1 MADQEAVRRE
11 VARAEAQGRVYAALS
26 RGFLYPDP
34 PLYDAL
40 VSGELV
46 TALEE
51 ALAEL
56 PEACGIWGAAA
67 GAALRQALSRSRER
81 LPTRADW
88 EGRYLR
94 LLGQPAAPLCPPFE
108 TEYTASHLY
117 MQTQA
122 MADVA
127 GFYRAFG
134 VGLPETGGRPDH
146 IATEL
151 EFLYF
156 LSVKEA
162 LAVEEGHGERI
173 AVCRE
178 AHARFLEDHL
188 GRWTGVFHTLLRH
201 HDEGGFYAA
210 LAGLADA
217 WVSVQCERTGARP
230 RKATRLTPLSGD
242 GLDTGVAGA
251 GRKGE

>member
-1 MADQEAVRRE
+1 MADPQSAGAE
-11 VARAEAQGRVYAALS
+11 VVRAEARGRVYAALS
-26 RGFLYPDP
+26 RAFLYPDP
-34 PLYDAL
+34 PLYEAL
-40 VSGELV
+40 VSGEFLTV
-46 TALEE
+46 LEE
-51 ALAEL
+51 ALAEV
-56 PEACGIWGAAA
+56 PEARGLWGAAA
-67 GAALRQALSRSRER
+67 GAALRDALGRSLER
-81 LPTRADW
+81 LPTRAEW

-122 MADVA
+122 MADIA

-134 VGLPETGGRPDH
+134 VGLPEGGGRPDH

-162 LAVEEGHGERI
+162 LALDDGHGERL

-178 AHARFLEDHL
+178 AHSRFLEDHL
-188 GRWTGVFHTLLRH
+188 GRWTGVLHALLRR

-210 LAGLADA
+210 LAGLTDA
-217 WVSVQCERTGARP
+217 WVSLQCERAGALP
-230 RKATRLTPLSGD
+230 RKVTRLTPLSRD
-242 GLDTGVAGA
+242 GLDAGVAGA